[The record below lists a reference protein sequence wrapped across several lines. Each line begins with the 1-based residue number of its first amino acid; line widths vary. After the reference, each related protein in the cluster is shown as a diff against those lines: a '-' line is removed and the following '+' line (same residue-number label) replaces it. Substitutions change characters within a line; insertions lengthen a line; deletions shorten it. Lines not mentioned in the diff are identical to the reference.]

1 MFASLAERAR
11 FLRQIGFT
19 SSVVLSSPITN
30 EVDKDGNFS
39 IKLNSGVTLKATKRE
54 LELLIQNIQKVIN
67 NG

>member
-1 MFASLAERAR
+1 MFASLAERSR